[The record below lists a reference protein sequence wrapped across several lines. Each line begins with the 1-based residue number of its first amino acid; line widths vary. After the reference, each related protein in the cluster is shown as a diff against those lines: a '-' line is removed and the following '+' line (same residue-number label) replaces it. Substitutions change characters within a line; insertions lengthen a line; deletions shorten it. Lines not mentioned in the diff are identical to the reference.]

1 MTQTSEAIKEKTINL
16 DHIKCKSKNFYMTN
30 PIINMIKG
38 KLCVCGCV
46 CVGDVCNSCGKLLIF
61 LIYKE
66 LLQFNGKI
74 NKNCLSSQERRFKWP
89 VNTKRFNNDYR
100 NSSRNST
107 EIFSCTRLESIGKV
121 FDVIQCYCAV
131 MKWAS
136 LMGGI

>member
-1 MTQTSEAIKEKTINL
+1 MRQTSEAIKEKTINL

-38 KLCVCGCV
+38 KLCVCR
-46 CVGDVCNSCGKLLIF
+46 GDVCNSCGKLLIF
-61 LIYKE
+61 LIYKK

-107 EIFSCTRLESIGKV
+107 ETFSCTRLESIFNLMLFSVK
-121 FDVIQCYCAV
+121 CAV